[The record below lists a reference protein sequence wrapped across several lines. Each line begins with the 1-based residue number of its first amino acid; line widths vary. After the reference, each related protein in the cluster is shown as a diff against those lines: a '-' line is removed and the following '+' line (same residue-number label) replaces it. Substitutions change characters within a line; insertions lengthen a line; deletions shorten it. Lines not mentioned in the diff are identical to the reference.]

1 VRIEDYGLIGDTQT
15 AALVGLDG
23 SIDWLCMPR
32 FDSPACF
39 AALVGDRMN
48 GRWQIAPAS
57 SPAKT
62 SRRYRDRSLV
72 LETDF
77 TTETGTVRLI
87 DCMPPRQ
94 NDPDLVRVVEGLH
107 GEVRMQMELVIRFD
121 YGSIVPWV
129 RQVDGALRAI
139 GGPDALSLWT
149 PIETRGVDL
158 TTRAEFTVREGE
170 RVPFV
175 MVWHPSHLTPRPID
189 AEVAVEETCA
199 WWKAWAG
206 RCAYDGAWRDEVLQ
220 SLIVLKALTFAPTGG
235 IVAAP
240 TTSLPERIGG
250 VRNWDYRYCWLR
262 DATFTLYALN
272 VGGYTEESVAW
283 RNWLVRAVAG
293 DPADLQIMYGPAG
306 ERRLVEME
314 LPWLAGYEGSKPV
327 RIGNAASTQLQL
339 DVYGEVMDAMLLA
352 PRCGAEAD
360 RPSWELQLELMKV
373 LEQIWEEPDEGLWE
387 VRGPRRHFT
396 HSKVMAWV
404 AFDRAIAMAERHH
417 GSTDAPLERWRDI
430 RSRIHDQVCRSGF
443 DRSRQTFTQYYG
455 ASHVDASLLMLP
467 LVGFLPAHD
476 PRIVG
481 TVQAIERDLMHDG
494 FLQRYP
500 VDPRLEDVDG
510 LPAGEGVFLPC
521 TFWLADNYALQGRA
535 READELFR
543 RLLVL
548 RNDLGLL
555 SEEYDIVQ
563 QRLVGNFP
571 QAFSHVSLVNTA
583 RNLSHPDGPAADRR
597 EHATR

>member
-1 VRIEDYGLIGDTQT
+1 
-15 AALVGLDG
+15 
-23 SIDWLCMPR
+23 M
-32 FDSPACF
+32 
-39 AALVGDRMN
+39 
-48 GRWQIAPAS
+48 AP
-57 SPAKT
+57 
-62 SRRYRDRSLV
+62 
-72 LETDF
+72 
-77 TTETGTVRLI
+77 I
-87 DCMPPRQ
+87 
-94 NDPDLVRVVEGLH
+94 
-107 GEVRMQMELVIRFD
+107 
-121 YGSIVPWV
+121 
-129 RQVDGALRAI
+129 
-139 GGPDALSLWT
+139 
-149 PIETRGVDL
+149 
-158 TTRAEFTVREGE
+158 
-170 RVPFV
+170 
-175 MVWHPSHLTPRPID
+175 PSHPRPVD

-206 RCAYDGAWRDEVLQ
+206 RCAYHGAWRDEVLQ

-262 DATFTLYALN
+262 DATFTLYALD

-360 RPSWELQLELMKV
+360 RPSWALQLELMKV

-443 DRSRQTFTQYYG
+443 DRSR
-455 ASHVDASLLMLP
+455 A
-467 LVGFLPAHD
+467 
-476 PRIVG
+476 
-481 TVQAIERDLMHDG
+481 DLH
-494 FLQRYP
+494 
-500 VDPRLEDVDG
+500 
-510 LPAGEGVFLPC
+510 A
-521 TFWLADNYALQGRA
+521 
-535 READELFR
+535 
-543 RLLVL
+543 VL
-548 RNDLGLL
+548 RRDRT
-555 SEEYDIVQ
+555 S
-563 QRLVGNFP
+563 
-571 QAFSHVSLVNTA
+571 T
-583 RNLSHPDGPAADRR
+583 PAC
-597 EHATR
+597 